1 MRLNLGRKD
10 KAKRV
15 QRFIDVYPR
24 MEKRADAQ
32 IDAIDLRYDTGLA
45 VSYKPVQEQQLQ
57 NKSKA

>member
-1 MRLNLGRKD
+1 
-10 KAKRV
+10 
-15 QRFIDVYPR
+15 VYPR